1 MSATIIDGV
10 IHLDNERTALQ
21 IAEALIAPDGSI
33 KRPTEEQRQIIES
46 RHFGPSVIVAG
57 AGSGKTETMTQRV
70 LWLVVNG
77 VVTPQEILGL
87 TFTRKAAGE
96 LSRRVRE
103 RLSQLRRARPD
114 WFKQAGDLPLDIS
127 VDVATYHSYAGRTLS

>member
-1 MSATIIDGV
+1 MSATIIAGV

-33 KRPTEEQRQIIES
+33 KRPTDEQRQIIES

-70 LWLVVNG
+70 LWLVSS
-77 VVTPQEILGL
+77 P
-87 TFTRKAAGE
+87 RK
-96 LSRRVRE
+96 RY
-103 RLSQLRRARPD
+103 
-114 WFKQAGDLPLDIS
+114 WDLPLLARQPES
-127 VDVATYHSYAGRTLS
+127 

>member
-21 IAEALIAPDGSI
+21 IAEALVAPDGSI

-103 RLSQLRRARPD
+103 RLSQLRRARPE
-114 WFKQAGDLPLDIS
+114 WFKQTGDLPLDIS
-127 VDVATYHSYAGRTLS
+127 VDVDK